1 MFVSYSHGL
10 LKVYSFD
17 QSLYTHCIL
26 MVNSWYTYWMLL
38 AFSLYTHWILTVKPT
53 SCILIGYSQHSLLLL
68 YTHWILMGYPSRIL
82 TLDTHWIF
90 IVYPFATLNGYL
102 WSTHWLFIA
111 YYFYNTEYITMAN
124 THFLT
129 ILLCAYSLNQYLSSK

>member
-1 MFVSYSHGL
+1 
-10 LKVYSFD
+10 
-17 QSLYTHCIL
+17 
-26 MVNSWYTYWMLL
+26 
-38 AFSLYTHWILTVKPT
+38 
-53 SCILIGYSQHSLLLL
+53 
-68 YTHWILMGYPSRIL
+68 MGYPSRIL

-90 IVYPFATLNGYL
+90 IVYPSATLNGYL
-102 WSTHWLFIA
+102 WSAHCLLAQSIVA